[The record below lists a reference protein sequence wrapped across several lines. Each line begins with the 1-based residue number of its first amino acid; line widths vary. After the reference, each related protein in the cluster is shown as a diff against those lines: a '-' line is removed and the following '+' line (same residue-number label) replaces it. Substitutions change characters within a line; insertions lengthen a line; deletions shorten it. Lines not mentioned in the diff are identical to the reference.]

1 VPVLVY
7 GHSGL
12 VRPIAGGAIALV
24 GGDRPV
30 TLDTLRERLVAVC
43 ARPSDR
49 DELTQL
55 VAETDRRPPA
65 EVAASI
71 DELIDA
77 GLLRLV

>member
-1 VPVLVY
+1 M
-7 GHSGL
+7 
-12 VRPIAGGAIALV
+12 AGGALAIV
-24 GGDRPV
+24 GDDLPA
-30 TLDTLRERLVAVC
+30 TLDLRRERLVAVC

-55 VAETDRRPPA
+55 VAEVSGQSLA
-65 EVAASI
+65 AVAAAI